1 MKDLIVKFDL
11 NNLSWNVSEIQQ
23 EGVVLSKSYFNI
35 EQDYETRSYDNVKYG
50 VNITVDGV
58 IIQHENFDEIVDI
71 TIPTKL
77 EIKKTIPLLLQPE
90 KVHEVIFWVEVNG
103 DRHTYSYVTSTVT
116 PKNPPEPILAPD
128 YELN

>member
-11 NNLSWNVSEIQQ
+11 NNLSWNVTEIEQ
-23 EGVVLSKSYFNI
+23 ESPVIHTAYLTI

-58 IIQHENFDEIVDI
+58 IIQHEIFDEMVDT

-103 DRHTYSYVTSTVT
+103 DRHTYSYVTSTLT
-116 PKNPPEPILAPD
+116 PKDPPEPILAPD
-128 YELN
+128 YDLN